1 MRCKVTSPFT
11 YDLKYSIV
19 FLTKCFLCEVLSY
32 LMIEYPIT
40 MSSQGKEN
48 ILKLLN
54 SILSEKDQN
63 GLSHNLDALILG
75 ILL

>member
-1 MRCKVTSPFT
+1 MMK
-11 YDLKYSIV
+11 I
-19 FLTKCFLCEVLSY
+19 
-32 LMIEYPIT
+32 YPIT

-63 GLSHNLDALILG
+63 VLSHNLDALILG